1 MTGPFLSIQES
12 KLYGLTWINISRI
25 VKIQQASRTTTVF
38 LDGAGAIQIDEPAQT
53 LLDRI
58 EEALA
63 GQSAPRRAAGR
74 TVTAAKRDNVR
85 RKEAAGD

>member
-1 MTGPFLSIQES
+1 MTGPFLSVQES
-12 KLYGLTWINISRI
+12 KLYGQTWINVARI
-25 VKIQQASRTTTVF
+25 VKIQQASKTTTIF

-53 LLDRI
+53 LLARV

-74 TVTAAKRDNVR
+74 ALTPTKRENAGR
-85 RKEAAGD
+85 EEATGG